1 MPQKIETSIFV
12 NPEPDAK
19 QHLEAFN
26 RAQFDAVG
34 DGVLSVNTSGVVLLS
49 DKVIREALGIY
60 PGNALSD
67 FFPHLWSKVQ
77 ETFEDHSRKFVVSVG
92 MGDLAFLVMISPI
105 LFGSDLVGAICVF
118 VENSDL
124 EQLSKEMRSYKELNK
139 ELMAIIDSSSEGLW
153 VSDAKGNVLRINPA
167 SERIND
173 IHRNDVVGRNMQE
186 FIDDGT
192 FDRSIT
198 LETIEKKVVVNRLQ
212 TRNGKKLITRGT
224 PVFNDDGEMIRVVV
238 SERDITE
245 IDRLQRELEE
255 KEALKDQYQNHI
267 AEIQQVEHA
276 SHTIIARSA
285 CMINAMRQTIKV
297 SSVDSTV
304 LILGESGVG
313 KGLFADLIH
322 RNSSR
327 SESPIIKINCGAIP
341 ETLIEAELF
350 GYEKGAFTGANSAK
364 PGYLEVADKGVLFL
378 DEIAE
383 LPLSSQV
390 KLLRFLEDGRITR
403 VGGTNSRTVD
413 VRIIAATHR
422 NLEEMVELKLFRLD
436 LFYRLNVIPL
446 HVPPLRER
454 KDCLLPLIRHYFE
467 LFGKKAGVTKRL
479 SRAATDV
486 MLSYSYPGN
495 VRELMNVCER
505 LVVMSDTDL
514 IDIADLPKSMVRN
527 VCEYDE
533 MKDAFGGWSDG
544 MSLQHALDKVEKAIL
559 ERALEV
565 YGSQRKAATNL
576 GVNQS
581 TITRK
586 LQKYGVEYH

>member
-1 MPQKIETSIFV
+1 M
-12 NPEPDAK
+12 
-19 QHLEAFN
+19 
-26 RAQFDAVG
+26 
-34 DGVLSVNTSGVVLLS
+34 
-49 DKVIREALGIY
+49 
-60 PGNALSD
+60 
-67 FFPHLWSKVQ
+67 
-77 ETFEDHSRKFVVSVG
+77 
-92 MGDLAFLVMISPI
+92 
-105 LFGSDLVGAICVF
+105 
-118 VENSDL
+118 
-124 EQLSKEMRSYKELNK
+124 
-139 ELMAIIDSSSEGLW
+139 
-153 VSDAKGNVLRINPA
+153 
-167 SERIND
+167 
-173 IHRNDVVGRNMQE
+173 
-186 FIDDGT
+186 
-192 FDRSIT
+192 
-198 LETIEKKVVVNRLQ
+198 
-212 TRNGKKLITRGT
+212 
-224 PVFNDDGEMIRVVV
+224 
-238 SERDITE
+238 
-245 IDRLQRELEE
+245 
-255 KEALKDQYQNHI
+255 
-267 AEIQQVEHA
+267 
-276 SHTIIARSA
+276 
-285 CMINAMRQTIKV
+285 
-297 SSVDSTV
+297 
-304 LILGESGVG
+304 
-313 KGLFADLIH
+313 IH

-586 LQKYGVEYH
+586 LQKYGMEYH